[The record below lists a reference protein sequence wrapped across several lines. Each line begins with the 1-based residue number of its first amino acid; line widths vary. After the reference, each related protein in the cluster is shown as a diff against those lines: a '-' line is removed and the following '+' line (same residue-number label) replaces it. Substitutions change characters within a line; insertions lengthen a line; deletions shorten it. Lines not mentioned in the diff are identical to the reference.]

1 MKIDKGEF
9 RKTAVQLLKYGV
21 IGVMNTVITLVT
33 FYVLNTKAEVSYGIS
48 NVVGYI
54 LGVINSFIWNRK
66 WVFKTHNNVR
76 REALL
81 FGGGFLLC
89 LTLLGWKS
97 LPDDVIPFMPMA
109 KSGQNIVMVIAMVVY
124 TLANYAYNRLV
135 TFKEH

>member
-76 REALL
+76 REALD
-81 FGGGFLLC
+81 FC
-89 LTLLGWKS
+89 S
-97 LPDDVIPFMPMA
+97 A
-109 KSGQNIVMVIAMVVY
+109 SRCRAS
-124 TLANYAYNRLV
+124 
-135 TFKEH
+135 